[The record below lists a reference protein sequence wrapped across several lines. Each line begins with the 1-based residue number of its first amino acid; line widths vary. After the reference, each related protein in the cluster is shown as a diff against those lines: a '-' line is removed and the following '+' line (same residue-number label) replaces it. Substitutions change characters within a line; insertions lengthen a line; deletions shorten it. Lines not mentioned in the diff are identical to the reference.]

1 MPEHAVIR
9 ILLTGVYSYAAL
21 SDRFH
26 IVEGKIGLGTLRK
39 SRYRCGPAVHHVTGV
54 ASAGSTASRLT
65 TAAFG
70 KVD

>member
-9 ILLTGVYSYAAL
+9 ILLTGAYSYIAL

-26 IVEGKIGLGTLRK
+26 IVESKIGPGTLRK
-39 SRYRCGPAVHHVTGV
+39 SGYRSGPAVHHVTGV
-54 ASAGSTASRLT
+54 GSAGSTASRST